1 MKNFTRILVLL
12 LVTSAS
18 VHSQSFKSAVE
29 YLDFISN
36 EQQDISKNMWRYTKA
51 LAHSKS
57 DRTILKRRES
67 MIKTLEKA
75 IANIQKADG
84 YDGDDYKNQVLE
96 YMRLNES
103 LLKHDYAKI
112 VDMKEVA
119 EQSYDLMEAYMLA
132 QEMADQ
138 KMEEAQ
144 KLDETNFYQYAAK
157 HNINIIENDSDLSK
171 KMKLSNDVFKH
182 YNEMYLLFFKAHIN
196 QIYLWDAMKAN
207 DISSIQQNTNA
218 LNQAAKSGLEALD
231 TISPYSNDKSLI
243 EATRKVFENY
253 IKETETSM
261 PQVIEF
267 HILNEDFEA
276 IKNTIEKT
284 PEKKR
289 TKDQIEAYNTKVNE
303 INKAIKNYNKVNT
316 EMNQNSEKALN
327 QLNEANEKF
336 LAKHIPND

>member
-1 MKNFTRILVLL
+1 
-12 LVTSAS
+12 
-18 VHSQSFKSAVE
+18 
-29 YLDFISN
+29 
-36 EQQDISKNMWRYTKA
+36 
-51 LAHSKS
+51 
-57 DRTILKRRES
+57 
-67 MIKTLEKA
+67 
-75 IANIQKADG
+75 
-84 YDGDDYKNQVLE
+84 
-96 YMRLNES
+96 
-103 LLKHDYAKI
+103 
-112 VDMKEVA
+112 
-119 EQSYDLMEAYMLA
+119 MLA

-144 KLDETNFYQYAAK
+144 KLYETNFYQYAAK